1 MKVELQ
7 TDSPQE
13 CRALPARSIGSYHDG
28 ESSCRL
34 FYVDPEGTASEKQ
47 AEGVEASNQDEDNIV
62 RELALGAMIR
72 FRKRLSN
79 SRLTRNSE
87 GALSETRITGEFSI
101 MSTGV
106 LPCTAHELT
115 HVLSPDNTDRWNAS
129 MVELF
134 GHDYSYGVKLRD
146 HAVQRLQ
153 KLGSLITKAGDLA
166 LRRRLG
172 TQQLVDPPRPDSER
186 GEQPGRESLRKLRG
200 STHQPFEKKA
210 VLSSLWQTRVRLMQR
225 MRREAFA
232 LDSYVDCQD
241 LS

>member
-134 GHDYSYGVKLRD
+134 GHDYSYGVKVRSL
-146 HAVQRLQ
+146 AM
-153 KLGSLITKAGDLA
+153 GSGEETHLSIKIIHFRSLSHTTPFPSLA
-166 LRRRLG
+166 LGGQASRPRG
-172 TQQLVDPPRPDSER
+172 PAPAEAWLVDNQSRRPRPA
-186 GEQPGRESLRKLRG
+186 PTPWHAATRG
-200 STHQPFEKKA
+200 SP
-210 VLSSLWQTRVRLMQR
+210 SP
-225 MRREAFA
+225 
-232 LDSYVDCQD
+232 
-241 LS
+241 